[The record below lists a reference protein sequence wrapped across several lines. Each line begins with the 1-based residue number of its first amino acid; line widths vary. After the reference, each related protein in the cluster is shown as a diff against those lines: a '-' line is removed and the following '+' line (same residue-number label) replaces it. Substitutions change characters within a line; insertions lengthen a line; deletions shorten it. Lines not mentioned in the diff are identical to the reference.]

1 MATEKYVLSDKAI
14 EDKSSIQAQYQ
25 KLEINREP
33 YLQRARDCSVL
44 TIPTLFPVISAS
56 AATEYETPY
65 SSVGARG
72 VMNLSSKLMLALFP
86 PHSPFSD

>member
-14 EDKSSIQAQYQ
+14 EAKSSIQAQYQ

-33 YLQRARDCSVL
+33 YLARARDCSSL
-44 TIPTLFPVISAS
+44 TIPTLFPVISANE
-56 AATEYETPY
+56 ATEYETPY

-72 VMNLSSKLMLALFP
+72 VMNLASKLMLALFP
-86 PHSPFSD
+86 PHSP